1 VKGDRGRA
9 VEILENAATEADRL
23 EPGAE
28 DRVLALAAVSS
39 NFFKLDRS
47 RSWTIAYETVRAAN
61 SVPGFT
67 GEDAKLSARLRAK
80 NVISM
85 ISIDEPSFSVATLFD
100 LLSQD
105 DLQIAMT
112 LANGLKEESPRA
124 VATLAVATS
133 VLKKLEAQ
141 HLSSKR

>member
-1 VKGDRGRA
+1 M
-9 VEILENAATEADRL
+9 
-23 EPGAE
+23 
-28 DRVLALAAVSS
+28 
-39 NFFKLDRS
+39 
-47 RSWTIAYETVRAAN
+47 
-61 SVPGFT
+61 PGFT